1 MYAFHTHLRQSRFGR
16 AAVLALTAAAAAS
29 CVAEETLAPVP
40 LLPDGPCPAALNAR
54 PEGSP
59 WAPAEDEA
67 APVSASFSVTV
78 DASHPALDGEQRDP
92 QTAPIQIATLAGDL
106 TLWGGVKRF
115 VLHPERLYLEL
126 YVINDGPVGIR
137 DASINVSAIQ
147 GSAAFYDLQRDVWSA
162 PTDARTLPI
171 GGVAPEGIGRFQIG
185 FDAASGGGPI
195 SFRVDLA
202 GVTTRR
208 AAVSSAPVQVTPD
221 GAEAW
226 AVFAD
231 SDVVSVIDTA
241 SDARVAQIPVA
252 GRPSSVAITPDG
264 KLALVACAACNQ
276 LQVIDRERREV
287 VQILGEDEG
296 IGRDPRHVVVSP
308 DGARAYVSA
317 YVGDSV
323 TALERVGG
331 GFRVVK
337 QIPVGRRPLGL
348 SVTPDGQTVYV
359 SHFMPRGKI
368 WANEGWISVIA
379 ADQLEKAGEVELH
392 DEGNVTEQECLR
404 QLPGFGQ
411 FTAQQIS
418 TEGVPTQ
425 LAGVFLSPG
434 GDVAWV
440 PGLRIG
446 PVPILEGDPSQIG
459 FTFAVKGAN
468 SPAAMFTLSAR
479 EARQPELIRTTS
491 AIDVPDRTEEL
502 LRCLEMME
510 EIEAVIGFPYQG
522 DPDRVV
528 SAGAAVPSGATPLSE
543 AGVSRFIAFSRG
555 GRRAL
560 SLGYISDEILVMDGA
575 TRHPVSRRHLRLS
588 GSNPIGLAQTPDG
601 KKGYVVYEGSTF
613 ASVLDLSAL
622 AEEGDLPRPG
632 YVPYQLVQS
641 EAGQGAS
648 VMTFRLLLRD
658 AAGVP
663 DLPPIAEA
671 AQVPLVGEDPMDPVL
686 RRGKILFNS
695 SNPDKHPTLSGIRE
709 AACASCH
716 PDGGNDGSVWPT
728 VEGERRTMGL
738 WGGTAGRGW
747 LHASATHAD
756 STDFATIIVKERLGG
771 TGLSPD
777 DAHAL
782 AEYVARG
789 IPEVQRPRV
798 DEALAA
804 EGAQIFDARCASCHV
819 KEWKWSS
826 GTPNAANPYGGGS
839 EAGPELHDVGSATDW
854 AGVIL
859 GEPYVLLFPN
869 PVTQDALRQLR
880 GDRELGSAD
889 EVQLILQYTPRP
901 DRKRGELKAPSLVNT
916 WENAVF
922 FHDGRANSLEEAVT
936 DIAARTGAPL
946 SEPETRALVEFLK
959 SL

>member
-1 MYAFHTHLRQSRFGR
+1 MYTLQTFLRQTRLGA
-16 AAVLALTAAAAAS
+16 AAVLALTGAAAAS
-29 CVAEETLAPVP
+29 CVADETLAPVP
-40 LLPDGPCPAALNAR
+40 QQADGPCPAALNAR
-54 PEGSP
+54 PEGAP

-92 QTAPIQIATLAGDL
+92 QAAPLQITTLSGDL
-106 TLWGGVKRF
+106 ALWGGVKRF

-126 YVINDGPVGIR
+126 YVINDGPAGIR
-137 DASINVSAIQ
+137 DAAITVSAIE
-147 GSAAFYDLQRDVWSA
+147 GSAAFRDLQRDVWAA
-162 PTDARTLPI
+162 PTDARTVPL
-171 GGVAPEGIGRFQIG
+171 GGVAPEGVGRLQIG
-185 FDAASGGGPI
+185 FDAAPDGGPI

-208 AAVSSAPVQVTPD
+208 AAASSAPVQVTPD

-226 AVFAD
+226 AAFAD

-241 SDARVAQIPVA
+241 VDARVAQIPVA
-252 GRPSSVAITPDG
+252 GRPSSVALTPDG
-264 KLALVACAACNQ
+264 ALALVACAACNQ
-276 LQVIDRERREV
+276 LQVIDRRRREV

-296 IGRDPRHVVVSP
+296 IGREPRHVVVSP

-323 TALERVGG
+323 TALTRVGDA
-331 GFRVVK
+331 FRVVK
-337 QIPVGRRPLGL
+337 EIPVGRRPLGL

-379 ADQLEKAGEVELH
+379 ADRLEKAGEAALR
-392 DEGNVTEQECLR
+392 DEGNAGDLECLR
-404 QLPGFGQ
+404 LLPGFDQYTGREL
-411 FTAQQIS
+411 S
-418 TEGVPTQ
+418 NEGVPTQ

-434 GDVAWV
+434 GDVAWI
-440 PGLRIG
+440 PGLRTA

-459 FTFAVKGAN
+459 FTFVVKGAN
-468 SPAAMFTLSAR
+468 SPAAMFTLSALDPR
-479 EARQPELIRTTS
+479 APEVTRTTA
-491 AIDVPDRTEEL
+491 AIDVPDRSEEI
-502 LRCLEMME
+502 LRCLDMME
-510 EIEAVIGFPYQG
+510 EIEAVVDVP
-522 DPDRVV
+522 DPEDPARVL
-528 SAGAAVPSGATPLSE
+528 SPGAAVPSGTTPLSE
-543 AGVSRFIAFSRG
+543 AGVSRFIAWSRG

-560 SLGYISDEILVMDGA
+560 SLGYIADEILVMDGA
-575 TRHPVSRRHLRLS
+575 TRHPVSRRHVALS
-588 GSNPIGLAQTPDG
+588 GSNPLGLALTPDG
-601 KKGYVVYEGSTF
+601 KKGYVVYESSTF

-632 YVPYQLVQS
+632 FVPYQLVQA
-641 EAGQGAS
+641 EAGQGSS
-648 VMTFRLLLRD
+648 VMTFRILARD
-658 AAGVP
+658 AAGIP
-663 DLPPIAEA
+663 DLPPITET
-671 AQVPLVGEDPMDPVL
+671 AQVPLVDDDPLDPVL

-695 SNPDKHPTLSGIRE
+695 SNPEKYPTLSGIRE

-716 PDGGNDGSVWPT
+716 PDGGNDGTVWST

-756 STDFATIIVKERLGG
+756 SADFATIIVKERLGG
-771 TGLSPD
+771 TGLTPED
-777 DAHAL
+777 EHAL

-804 EGAQIFDARCASCHV
+804 EGAAIFGARCASCHV
-819 KEWKWSS
+819 EEWKWSS
-826 GTPNAANPYGGGS
+826 GAPDAASPYGGGR
-839 EAGPELHDVGSATDW
+839 EAGPELHDVGSAAEW
-854 AGVIL
+854 AGAIL
-859 GEPYVLLFPN
+859 GEPYVALFP
-869 PVTQDALRQLR
+869 PVTQDVLTQLR
-880 GDRELGSAD
+880 GDRELGSKD
-889 EVQLILQYTPRP
+889 EVQAVLKYTPRP

-922 FHDGRANSLEEAVT
+922 FHDGRASSLEEAVV

-946 SEPETRALVEFLK
+946 TEPETRALVAFLK
-959 SL
+959 TL